1 MLSRSVLSDSLQP
14 HGPPGSSVHGDSPD
28 KNTGVGCHVLLQGIF
43 QTQGWILGLLHCRQ
57 VVFIDPLRSDIKFV
71 ICICTT
77 RWQQHPTE
85 SPFPDFIS
93 YPRAIYFLSPFYFSF
108 GKSKSL
114 PQPMRISQT
123 ESSLHYFAPPVARQ
137 WGKVEDC
144 G

>member
-1 MLSRSVLSDSLQP
+1 MDYS
-14 HGPPGSSVHGDSPD
+14 PPGSSVHGDSPD

-43 QTQGWILGLLHCRQ
+43 PAQGWNPGLLHCRQ
-57 VVFIDPLRSDIKFV
+57 VVFMDPLRSDIKFV

-85 SPFPDFIS
+85 SPFPDLAS
-93 YPRAIYFLSPFYFSF
+93 YPKAIYFLSQFYFSF

-123 ESSLHYFAPPVARQ
+123 ESSLHYFAPPVGRQ